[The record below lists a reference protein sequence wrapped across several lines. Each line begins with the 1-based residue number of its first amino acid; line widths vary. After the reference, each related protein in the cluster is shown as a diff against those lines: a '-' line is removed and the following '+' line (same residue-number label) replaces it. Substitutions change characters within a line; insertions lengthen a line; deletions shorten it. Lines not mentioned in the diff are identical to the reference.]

1 MELNVRK
8 AAELLGVS
16 ENTIHRWIEK
26 RSIPAYRVNES
37 YRFNQT
43 ELLEWANSQQIQ
55 TSSSIIEDAD
65 ESDAGFSVE
74 EALRSG
80 GVFAG
85 VGGEDVRSALEAV
98 VALLPLPPD
107 ADRQF
112 LLQMLLARE
121 SAGSTGVG
129 GGVAIPH
136 ARKPIVLDVSRPML
150 SLCYLK
156 QPIDFGAIDGKPVH
170 TLFTIISPT
179 IKTHLGL
186 LSRLAFALREAG
198 FARKIADRSGCT
210 QILED
215 ARRIDALLSAHER
228 GAAGRRP

>member
-37 YRFNQT
+37 YLFNQA
-43 ELLEWANSQQIQ
+43 ELLEWANSHQIQ
-55 TSSSIIEDAD
+55 TSSSIIANAD
-65 ESDAGFSVE
+65 ESDAGFSLE
-74 EALRSG
+74 EALKAG
-80 GVFAG
+80 GVFAE
-85 VGGEDVRSALEAV
+85 VGGADVASALESV
-98 VALLPLPPD
+98 VALLPLPPE
-107 ADRQF
+107 ADREF

-121 SAGSTGVG
+121 SAGSTGIG

-136 ARKPIVLDVSRPML
+136 ARKPIVLDVLRPML

-156 QPIDFGAIDGKPVH
+156 QPIDFGAIDGRPVH

-186 LSRLAFALREAG
+186 LARLAFALREAG
-198 FARKIADRSGCT
+198 FARKVADRSGCT

-215 ARRIDALLSAHER
+215 ARRIDAVLSAHEQ
-228 GAAGRRP
+228 GEAGRRP